1 MIIVGLCFDGGKSR
15 SSKFFQNKY
24 LQFLGRI
31 SMALYLIHTPLIY
44 WIKIALQGEI
54 GLAVVGKN
62 PEVEF
67 PAWPAIP
74 LHILV
79 FIHHMFSQI
88 LYISYSFS
96 SSNTQY
102 FVCLLFECFFQIKV
116 SNQYQNTPKMPI

>member
-1 MIIVGLCFDGGKSR
+1 M
-15 SSKFFQNKY
+15 FQSNF

-44 WIKIALQGEI
+44 WIKIALHGEI

-79 FIHHMFSQI
+79 LIHHMFSRI
-88 LYISYSFS
+88 LNFLFVIIFLKTNLSF
-96 SSNTQY
+96 
-102 FVCLLFECFFQIKV
+102 
-116 SNQYQNTPKMPI
+116 

>member
-15 SSKFFQNKY
+15 SSKLFQNNF

-44 WIKIALQGEI
+44 WIKIALHGEI

-74 LHILV
+74 FHILV
-79 FIHHMFSQI
+79 LIHLMFSRIHNFLFVII
-88 LYISYSFS
+88 LSF
-96 SSNTQY
+96 
-102 FVCLLFECFFQIKV
+102 
-116 SNQYQNTPKMPI
+116 

>member
-79 FIHHMFSQI
+79 FIHHMFSRI
-88 LYISYSFS
+88 LNFLSVYLLLVQLIKHPIF
-96 SSNTQY
+96 
-102 FVCLLFECFFQIKV
+102 CLFTF
-116 SNQYQNTPKMPI
+116 